1 MYLTYGVVNG
11 AGAVCDQKNSKFFI
25 SHQKE
30 FMAGHV
36 SVKGVY

>member
-1 MYLTYGVVNG
+1 MIKSVNA

-30 FMAGHV
+30 FKAGHMH
-36 SVKGVY
+36 VKGAY